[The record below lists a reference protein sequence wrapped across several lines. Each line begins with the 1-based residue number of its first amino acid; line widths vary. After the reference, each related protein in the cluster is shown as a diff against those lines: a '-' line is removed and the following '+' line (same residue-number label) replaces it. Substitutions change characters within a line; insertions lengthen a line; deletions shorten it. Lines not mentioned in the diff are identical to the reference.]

1 MAPRNWPVAPACHD
15 TWLGNAARRDVPR
28 EVIAEITRQH
38 GIISDSFEILNKSE
52 EITDP
57 DGKSFF
63 LLSPAASGDH
73 AREMVLMTYVF
84 NAGTG
89 YGKAGKLPTDFPD
102 TPYSAAEI
110 RRIISR
116 QNANSWSY
124 FRDVRF
130 VHRNGAR
137 LVATPNGILMGLGGN
152 WIQRQFSQQGGTAWG
167 DIFMLNIGGTGDA
180 AQQLRQIVESGHT
193 WCTDENGR
201 AFEGNLD
208 LDRVL
213 HHEELHS
220 QQWAA
225 KGYARMLRDYSWE
238 IIRERAF
245 GRTNR
250 LEADAGLS
258 DGGYQADR
266 AWIPL

>member
-1 MAPRNWPVAPACHD
+1 MAPRNRPVTRPYHD
-15 TWLGNAARRDVPR
+15 KWLGNAARRDVPP
-28 EVIAEITRQH
+28 EVIGEIARRH
-38 GIISDSFEILNKSE
+38 GIVPDSFEVLEKSE
-52 EITDP
+52 EIKDP
-57 DGKSFF
+57 DGKTFF
-63 LLSPAASGDH
+63 LLPPAATGDH
-73 AREMVLMTYVF
+73 TREVVLMTYVF

-89 YGKAGKLPTDFPD
+89 YGKAGSQPSDFPE
-102 TPYSAAEI
+102 TPYSAAEV
-110 RRIISR
+110 RRIINR

-124 FRDVRF
+124 SRDVRF

-167 DIFMLNIGGTGDA
+167 EIFMVNIGGTTDP
-180 AQQLRQIVESGHT
+180 AQRLRQIIRSGHA
-193 WCTDENGR
+193 WYTDENGR
-201 AFEGNLD
+201 ALEGNLD

-225 KGYARMLRDYSWE
+225 KGYPRMLREYSWE
-238 IIRERAF
+238 IIRERVF

-250 LEADAGLS
+250 LEEDAGLS
-258 DGGYQADR
+258 DGGYPADR
-266 AWIPL
+266 A

>member
-1 MAPRNWPVAPACHD
+1 MAPRNRPVTPAYHD
-15 TWLGNAARRDVPR
+15 TWLGNAAPRDVPR

-38 GIISDSFEILNKSE
+38 GIIPDSFEILEKSE
-52 EITDP
+52 EIKDP

-63 LLSPAASGDH
+63 LLPSAASGDH
-73 AREMVLMTYVF
+73 AREVVLMTYVF

-89 YGKAGKLPTDFPD
+89 YGKAGKRPTDFPD
-102 TPYSAAEI
+102 TPYTAAEI
-110 RRIISR
+110 RRIIDR

-124 FRDVRF
+124 SRDVRF
-130 VHRNGAR
+130 VHRNGGR

-167 DIFMLNIGGTGDA
+167 DIFMLNIGGSTDP
-180 AQQLRQIVESGHT
+180 AQQLRQIVRSGHA

-220 QQWAA
+220 QQWAT

-238 IIRERAF
+238 IIRERVF

-258 DGGYQADR
+258 DGGYQVDR
-266 AWIPL
+266 A

>member
-1 MAPRNWPVAPACHD
+1 MAPRNWPVPPTYHDKWLENAQRRGVPAETRVD
-15 TWLGNAARRDVPR
+15 IARR
-28 EVIAEITRQH
+28 H
-38 GIISDSFEILNKSE
+38 GISPESFNILEKLE
-52 EITDP
+52 EIRDP

-63 LLSPAASGDH
+63 LLPPSASGDH
-73 AREMVLMTYVF
+73 ARSVALITYVF

-89 YGKAGKLPTDFPD
+89 YGKAGKQPPDFPE
-102 TPYSAAEI
+102 TPYSAAEVQ
-110 RRIISR
+110 RIFNR

-124 FRDVRF
+124 ARDVRF

-167 DIFMLNIGGTGDA
+167 DIFMVNISVPSDPVA
-180 AQQLRQIVESGHT
+180 QLRRIVRSGHI
-193 WCTDENGR
+193 WYTDANGR
-201 AFEGNLD
+201 PFEGNLD

-213 HHEELHS
+213 HHEERHC

-238 IIRERAF
+238 VLRERVF
-245 GRTNR
+245 GKANR
-250 LEADAGLS
+250 LEEYAGLS
-258 DGGYQADR
+258 DGGYPAD
-266 AWIPL
+266 

>member
-1 MAPRNWPVAPACHD
+1 MAPRNRPVARTYHD
-15 TWLGNAARRDVPR
+15 KWLENAACRKVSPKVIDEIARRHD
-28 EVIAEITRQH
+28 
-38 GIISDSFEILNKSE
+38 IIPDSFEVLEKSE

-57 DGKSFF
+57 DGKTFF
-63 LLSPAASGDH
+63 LLPPAATGDD
-73 AREMVLMTYVF
+73 AREVVLMTYVF

-89 YGKAGKLPTDFPD
+89 YGKAGKHATDFPE

-110 RRIISR
+110 RRIINR
-116 QNANSWSY
+116 QSANSWSY
-124 FRDVRF
+124 SRDVRF

-137 LVATPNGILMGLGGN
+137 LVATPNGVLMGVGGN

-167 DIFMLNIGGTGDA
+167 DIFMVNIGGTIDP
-180 AQQLRQIVESGHT
+180 AQQLRQIVRSGHA
-193 WCTDENGR
+193 WCTDEKGR
-201 AFEGNLD
+201 PFEGNLD

-220 QQWAA
+220 QQWAS
-225 KGYARMLRDYSWE
+225 KGYARMLRDYSRE
-238 IIRERAF
+238 IIRERVF

-258 DGGYQADR
+258 DGGYPADR
-266 AWIPL
+266 A

>member
-1 MAPRNWPVAPACHD
+1 MAPRNPQVARTYHD
-15 TWLGNAARRDVPR
+15 TWLGNAARREVPA
-28 EVIAEITRQH
+28 EVIAEIARRH
-38 GIISDSFEILNKSE
+38 GIVPAGFEILEKSE
-52 EITDP
+52 EIKDP

-63 LLSPAASGDH
+63 LLPAAASADH

-89 YGKAGKLPTDFPD
+89 YGKAGMQPTDFPD
-102 TPYSAAEI
+102 TPYSASEV
-110 RRIISR
+110 RRIIDR
-116 QNANSWSY
+116 QKANGWSY
-124 FRDVRF
+124 SRDVRF

-167 DIFMLNIGGTGDA
+167 DIFMVNIGGSIDP
-180 AQQLRQIVESGHT
+180 AQRLRQIVRSGHA

-201 AFEGNLD
+201 AIESNLD

-213 HHEELHS
+213 HHEELHC

-225 KGYARMLRDYSWE
+225 KGYPRMLRDYSWE
-238 IIRERAF
+238 IIRERVF
-245 GRTNR
+245 GGTNR
-250 LEADAGLS
+250 LEEEAGLS
-258 DGGYQADR
+258 DGGYPAVR
-266 AWIPL
+266 A

>member
-1 MAPRNWPVAPACHD
+1 MAPRNRPVAQTYHD
-15 TWLGNAARRDVPR
+15 KWLGNAARHDVPPDVIG
-28 EVIAEITRQH
+28 EVARRQ
-38 GIISDSFEILNKSE
+38 GIVPDSFEVLEKLE
-52 EITDP
+52 EIKDP
-57 DGKSFF
+57 DGKTFF
-63 LLSPAASGDH
+63 LLPPTASGDH
-73 AREMVLMTYVF
+73 AREVVLMTYVF

-89 YGKAGKLPTDFPD
+89 YGKAGTRPTDFPE
-102 TPYSAAEI
+102 TAYSAAEV
-110 RRIISR
+110 RRIINR

-124 FRDVRF
+124 SRDVRF
-130 VHRNGAR
+130 LHRNGAR
-137 LVATPNGILMGLGGN
+137 LVATPNGILMGVGGN

-167 DIFMLNIGGTGDA
+167 DIFMLNIGGTIDP
-180 AQQLRQIVESGHT
+180 AQQLRQIIGSGHA
-193 WCTDENGR
+193 WCTDESGR

-238 IIRERAF
+238 IVRERVF

-250 LEADAGLS
+250 LEEDAGLS
-258 DGGYQADR
+258 DGGYPAVR
-266 AWIPL
+266 A

>member
-1 MAPRNWPVAPACHD
+1 MAPRNRPVAQTYHD
-15 TWLGNAARRDVPR
+15 KWLENAGCRKVSPEVVDEIARR
-28 EVIAEITRQH
+28 H
-38 GIISDSFEILNKSE
+38 GIVPGSFGVLEKAE

-57 DGKSFF
+57 DGKAFF
-63 LLSPAASGDH
+63 LLPASARGDH
-73 AREMVLMTYVF
+73 AREAVLMTYVV

-89 YGKAGKLPTDFPD
+89 YGKAGTQSTDFPA
-102 TPYSAAEI
+102 TPYCAAEI
-110 RRIISR
+110 RRIINR
-116 QNANSWSY
+116 QSANSWSY
-124 FRDVRF
+124 ARDVRF

-167 DIFMLNIGGTGDA
+167 DIFMLNIGGTSDP
-180 AQQLRQIVESGHT
+180 AQGLRQVVRSGHT
-193 WCTDENGR
+193 WYTDDRGR
-201 AFEGNLD
+201 AVEGNLN

-238 IIRERAF
+238 IFRERVF
-245 GRTNR
+245 RRTNR

-266 AWIPL
+266 A

>member
-1 MAPRNWPVAPACHD
+1 MAPRNRPAAQTYHNK
-15 TWLGNAARRDVPR
+15 WLANALCRKVSP
-28 EVIAEITRQH
+28 EVVDEITRRH
-38 GIISDSFEILNKSE
+38 GIAPESFAVLEKAE

-57 DGKSFF
+57 DGKAFF
-63 LLSPAASGDH
+63 LLPPSARGDD
-73 AREMVLMTYVF
+73 AREAVLMTYII

-89 YGKAGKLPTDFPD
+89 YSKAGRPSTDFPD
-102 TPYSAAEI
+102 TPYCAAEI
-110 RRIISR
+110 RRIIDR
-116 QNANSWSY
+116 QSANSWSY
-124 FRDVRF
+124 ARDVRF

-180 AQQLRQIVESGHT
+180 AQRLREIVRSGHS
-193 WCTDENGR
+193 WYTDAHGR
-201 AFEGNLD
+201 AVQGNLN

-225 KGYARMLRDYSWE
+225 KGYPRMLRDYGWE
-238 IIRERAF
+238 IIRERVF

-250 LEADAGLS
+250 LEVEAGLS
-258 DGGYQADR
+258 DGGYPAVR
-266 AWIPL
+266 A

>member
-1 MAPRNWPVAPACHD
+1 MAPRNRPVARIYHD
-15 TWLGNAARRDVPR
+15 KWLENAACR
-28 EVIAEITRQH
+28 EVSPEVIDEIARRH
-38 GIISDSFEILNKSE
+38 DIIPDSFEVLEKSE
-52 EITDP
+52 EIKDT
-57 DGKSFF
+57 DGKTFF
-63 LLSPAASGDH
+63 LLPPAASGDH
-73 AREMVLMTYVF
+73 TREVVLMTYVF

-89 YGKAGKLPTDFPD
+89 YGKAGQRPTDFPD

-110 RRIISR
+110 RRIMNR
-116 QNANSWSY
+116 QDANSWSY
-124 FRDVRF
+124 SRDVRF

-167 DIFMLNIGGTGDA
+167 DIFMVNIGGATDP
-180 AQQLRQIVESGHT
+180 AQQLRRIVQSGHAWWTDESG
-193 WCTDENGR
+193 R
-201 AFEGNLD
+201 ACESNLD

-225 KGYARMLRDYSWE
+225 KGYRRMLRDYSWE
-238 IIRERAF
+238 ILRERVF

-250 LEADAGLS
+250 LEEDAGLS
-258 DGGYQADR
+258 DGGYPADR
-266 AWIPL
+266 A

>member
-1 MAPRNWPVAPACHD
+1 MAPRNRPV
-15 TWLGNAARRDVPR
+15 VPR

-38 GIISDSFEILNKSE
+38 GIISDSFEILEKSE
-52 EITDP
+52 EIKDP

>member
-1 MAPRNWPVAPACHD
+1 MAPGNRPVTRTYHD
-15 TWLGNAARRDVPR
+15 KWLENAARRKVPP
-28 EVIAEITRQH
+28 EVVGEIARRH
-38 GIISDSFEILNKSE
+38 GIIPDSFEVLEKLE
-52 EITDP
+52 EIKDP
-57 DGKSFF
+57 DGKTFF
-63 LLSPAASGDH
+63 LLPSAASGDH
-73 AREMVLMTYVF
+73 SREVVLMTYVF

-89 YGKAGKLPTDFPD
+89 YGKAGKRPTDFPE

-110 RRIISR
+110 QRIINR
-116 QNANSWSY
+116 QSANSWSY
-124 FRDVRF
+124 ARDFRF

-152 WIQRQFSQQGGTAWG
+152 WMQRQFSQQGGTAWG
-167 DIFMLNIGGTGDA
+167 DIFMLNVGGTTDP
-180 AQQLRQIVESGHT
+180 AQQLRQIVRSGHA
-193 WCTDENGR
+193 WGTDENGR

-220 QQWAA
+220 QQWAT

-238 IIRERAF
+238 IIRERVF

-250 LEADAGLS
+250 LEAGAGLS
-258 DGGYQADR
+258 DGGYPANR
-266 AWIPL
+266 A